1 MIIDSNTNLFCVI
14 GNPIKHSKSPLMHN
28 AALQKAG
35 ENGVYVAFDIANDK
49 LKEFIDGFKT
59 MGIKGANVTI
69 PHKEN
74 IMKYLDGLT
83 KEAEIIGAVNTIY
96 RDGDK
101 LIGDNSDGKGF
112 ILSLMKEGE
121 FDPKDKKVVI
131 LGAGGASKAVTIKL
145 ADEGVKEI
153 ALYDLDE
160 KKAEELVKY
169 IQKMYGEKI
178 KIERIN
184 KNDIEEKVKESN
196 LLVNCTP
203 IGMKESDPELVSE
216 EVFSR
221 NHVVYD
227 LIYNPERTKL
237 LQGAERKGAKVVNGL
252 GMLVYQGAISFER
265 WTGKKPD
272 TEVMFKMIKGE

>member
-160 KKAEELVKY
+160 KKAEELVKH